1 MNFRKRKIS
10 RAILAR
16 QHLCA
21 DRFTNAARCST
32 GFNKRARAREGN
44 AGRARYRIS
53 LHLGGPRERTG
64 GFFSPVPFRPFFS
77 LLPPS
82 LFLARGASP
91 WARRIDADFFSASVI
106 YQSPS
111 RSRPHTPPTR
121 YTRIRPEDLG
131 KETKSGK
138 EKERCREISL
148 DWINCTKSKYTFLDH
163 VRQNVEIP
171 RDPKFFYT
179 CLRSIHNSSKIIA
192 NREDEFHSSTLV
204 IVITAIFSTLEFCSI
219 VYAQCVKSSNCDE

>member
-32 GFNKRARAREGN
+32 GFNKRARKEGMR
-44 AGRARYRIS
+44 AGRVRYRIS
-53 LHLGGPRERTG
+53 LHLGGPRERTD
-64 GFFSPVPFRPFFS
+64 GFFSPAPFCPFFS

-121 YTRIRPEDLG
+121 YTQIRPEDLG
-131 KETKSGK
+131 KETKV
-138 EKERCREISL
+138 EKKRNGAEIST
-148 DWINCTKSKYTFLDH
+148 DWIGQTKRKVS
-163 VRQNVEIP
+163 Q
-171 RDPKFFYT
+171 
-179 CLRSIHNSSKIIA
+179 
-192 NREDEFHSSTLV
+192 
-204 IVITAIFSTLEFCSI
+204 
-219 VYAQCVKSSNCDE
+219 SNWDIKWF